1 MFCYWNVRIAALGQD
16 ALDVEVEDDVDHD
29 GDDEEQ
35 EGDHGKDVD
44 LVANPFEVF
53 EELLL
58 LEGVAV
64 SGFADHFELIFDAL
78 EGGVL
83 LDDLGAELALLGLE
97 GADAFFEGG
106 EVDGGW
112 WRRGPVGGRGGRRH
126 QIGDGGADVAIEQG
140 QDALYE
146 RQRGADGV
154 DDLLNA

>member
-97 GADAFFEGG
+97 GADAFFKGCQ
-106 EVDGGW
+106 VD
-112 WRRGPVGGRGGRRH
+112 RRLWGRRPVSELGGRSHEVGNGSS
-126 QIGDGGADVAIEQG
+126 DVAIEQG